1 MKKNR
6 QQSEPKHLK
15 QQPPKALSS
24 SRVKFR
30 HRDRGLNAGRVR
42 AG

>member
-6 QQSEPKHLK
+6 QQSELKHLK
-15 QQPPKALSS
+15 QQFPKALSS

-30 HRDRGLNAGRVR
+30 HRDRGIHAGRVK
-42 AG
+42 GG